1 MRQLNYLWLI
11 LILIAGCASIA
22 KPQSFDQQL
31 AYVQSGITS
40 VRQTATDLLRRDR
53 ITPSKALQINAEAD
67 KARAYVRVAR
77 GLGDVPEGRDKLS
90 LAVSIL
96 TSIEAELKSHE

>member
-1 MRQLNYLWLI
+1 MRQLNYLWLL

-40 VRQTATDLLRRDR
+40 VRQTTIDLLQRDR
-53 ITPSKALQINAEAD
+53 ITPAKALQINAEAD
-67 KARAYVRVAR
+67 KARAALSVAR
-77 GLGDVPEGRDKLS
+77 GVGNTPAGQDSLA

-96 TSIEAELKSHE
+96 VSIEAQLKEAQ

>member
-1 MRQLNYLWLI
+1 MRQLNYLWLL

-40 VRQTATDLLRRDR
+40 AKQTAFDLLQRDR
-53 ITPSKALQINAEAD
+53 ITPEKALEIDAEAN
-67 KARAYVRVAR
+67 KARAALSVAR
-77 GLGDVPEGRDKLS
+77 GVGNTPAGQDS
-90 LAVSIL
+90 LAVAVSIL
-96 TSIEAELKSHE
+96 VSIEAQLKEAQ